1 MLDCIREI
9 IDILGISLESIDF
22 HCDEYEDDRELYRAI
37 KAKKCPVVSV
47 SNCTHI
53 MVATGIK
60 KEHEVLKVQMKD
72 SYADD
77 PDKKGKI
84 R

>member
-9 IDILGISLESIDF
+9 FDILGISLESIVCN
-22 HCDEYEDDRELYRAI
+22 CDEYEELDELDRAI

-47 SNCTHI
+47 SNGTHV
-53 MVATGIK
+53 MVATGINPK
-60 KEHEVLKVQMKD
+60 TGEVQVKD

-77 PDKKGKI
+77 PHKKGKI